1 MKFIVIVCFLL
12 SALAQGATV
21 GIVNVR
27 KVLATVKQGKGIIDE
42 VNKEKDRRGKIL
54 EREQGVVQKLQE
66 DFGKLRENFEKQRLV
81 LSEEKKAEQ
90 IRLLQEKD
98 MEFQRKAMEWQQ
110 KVGTY
115 EDELRRMQDEKMA
128 PVIERT
134 KGVVEAVSKQ
144 TGVEFTYDALTAP
157 LYSKNSRDLT
167 DAVIKEYDRRY
178 K

>member
-1 MKFIVIVCFLL
+1 MKLMAIAFFSL
-12 SALAQGATV
+12 SVASHTATV
-21 GIVNVR
+21 GVVDVR
-27 KVLATVKQGKGIIDE
+27 KVLSTVKQGKGIIDE
-42 VNKEKDRRGKIL
+42 VNKEKEKKGKSL
-54 EREQGVVQKLQE
+54 ETEQNAVRKLQE

-90 IRLLQEKD
+90 MRVLQEKD

-110 KVGTY
+110 RVGTY
-115 EDELRRMQDEKMA
+115 EDELRQLHDKKMA
-128 PVIERT
+128 PVIERA
-134 KGVVEAVSKQ
+134 KGVIESVSQKM
-144 TGVEFTYDALTAP
+144 GVELTYDALTAP